1 MRKSF
6 ALAALAALCVPT
18 APAFAQELKAE
29 RAQNVRYWW
38 VEMVK
43 FLPGK
48 RERAGELVEQYFA
61 PTDKEMGG
69 QVIDIHM
76 TTGEWDFI
84 TLFPMT
90 GGPAD
95 ISWLTSPDE
104 VKFMNLL
111 AKRVGSMEA
120 AKKLTDEWDTLVAK
134 RVVNVAHS
142 HP

>member
-1 MRKSF
+1 MM
-6 ALAALAALCVPT
+6 AAALAALWIPVG
-18 APAFAQELKAE
+18 AASAQELKAE

-43 FLPGK
+43 FHAGK
-48 RERAGELVEQYFA
+48 RDRAGELVEQYFA
-61 PTDKEMGG
+61 PVDKEMGG
-69 QVIDIHM
+69 QDIDIHM

-111 AKRVGSMEA
+111 AKRAGGMDA